1 MSEASRNLMV
11 ALEGLMEAFQQEQR
25 GLFRDAKL
33 TLVQFFVLRWL
44 TKDEEANMS
53 KLAGLL
59 GVRPQTV
66 TPIVDSLEKAGWVR
80 RVRSTA
86 DRRESLLQLT
96 AKGKR
101 LLESVRASFFEKLG
115 RAMDEAPANSLGT
128 ATEVLQIAT
137 AAIVRDL
144 SRARSSPSS
153 PQREAPLR
161 RVRVR

>member
-1 MSEASRNLMV
+1 
-11 ALEGLMEAFQQEQR
+11 
-25 GLFRDAKL
+25 
-33 TLVQFFVLRWL
+33 
-44 TKDEEANMS
+44 
-53 KLAGLL
+53 
-59 GVRPQTV
+59 V